1 MIQEM
6 GKLYIVATPIG
17 NLADITFRAIETL
30 KSVDLIAAED
40 TRHVRMLLQHYGI
53 SNKVIALHQH
63 NEDKAASEI
72 VEKLRSGLS
81 IALVSDAGTPLI
93 SDPGMPVVKAVHEA
107 NLTVVPIV
115 GACALI
121 AALSAAGV
129 AITPFTFEGFTP
141 RTSSARQ
148 TFFVERSAISTTWIF
163 YESCH
168 RILDCLQDMTAVLPP
183 ERSIVIARELTKLHE
198 TIVKL
203 PLAEMLTLVET
214 DANMRRGEFVVIV
227 EGAVKIDVSENTI
240 APEQERILKLLLT
253 ECSVKKAVELT
264 VEITGGKKKPIYQ
277 AALALSNTNTVLN

>member
-1 MIQEM
+1 M
-6 GKLYIVATPIG
+6 LYIVATPIG
-17 NLADITFRAIETL
+17 NLKDITHRAVEVL

>member
-63 NEDKAASEI
+63 NEDKAAAEI
-72 VEKLRSGLS
+72 IEKLRSGLS

-141 RTSSARQ
+141 RTSSARR
-148 TFFVERSAISTTWIF
+148 TFFAERAAISTTWVF

-168 RILDCLQDMTAVLPP
+168 RILDCLHDMAAVLPA
-183 ERSIVIARELTKLHE
+183 ERSMVIARELTKLHE

-227 EGAVKIDVSENTI
+227 EGAAKIDVSENTI
-240 APEQERILKLLLT
+240 TPEQERILKLLLT
-253 ECSVKKAVELT
+253 ECSVKKAVELV

-277 AALALSNTNTVLN
+277 AALVLSAKNEPE